1 MIRPPPRSTRTAT
14 LFPYT
19 TLFRSLGIA
28 RLEQVL
34 AAFAGLADSLASA
47 ARLPQALSL
56 LEDDRINAPEEALL
70 AALAA
75 LQHGAAARA
84 AALSEW
90 RLPPAGRATFL
101 AAADVLAP
109 AMREIGGRSGGGK
122 WGQ

>member
-56 LEDDRINAPEEALL
+56 LEDDRINATEEALL

-84 AALSEW
+84 AALSE
-90 RLPPAGRATFL
+90 RSLAQTGRASGR
-101 AAADVLAP
+101 ARGCQDESISRVL
-109 AMREIGGRSGGGK
+109 EINT
-122 WGQ
+122 Q